1 MYAAVSSVGC
11 ALWPKLITL
20 VGPGGV
26 WMQGGGP
33 GGGRHEVRGRD
44 LRLGCERAATATWV
58 GGRWWLTELG
68 CFGGVGV
75 LGFITCP
82 IWVRLLYSHVITA
95 PGTVICTIY
104 RSI

>member
-44 LRLGCERAATATWV
+44 LRLGCGRAATTTRV
-58 GGRWWLTELG
+58 GGRWWLMELG

-82 IWVRLLYSHVITA
+82 ILYW
-95 PGTVICTIY
+95 PTVAASVDTV
-104 RSI
+104 SFL